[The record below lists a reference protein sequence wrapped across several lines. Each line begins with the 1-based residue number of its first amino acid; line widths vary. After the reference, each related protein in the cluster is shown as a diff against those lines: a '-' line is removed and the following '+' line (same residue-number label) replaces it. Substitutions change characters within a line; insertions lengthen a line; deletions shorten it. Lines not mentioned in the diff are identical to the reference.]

1 MSLLI
6 IGLLLFFAA
15 HSISIVNVSW
25 RDRVAARHGIMTWQ
39 GLYALVAM
47 AGLVLIIWGYGLAR
61 QDPLVL
67 YLPPAWLRQGAT
79 VLQIFVF
86 PLLLATYL
94 PGRIQTAIK
103 HPMLVATKLWA
114 LAHLLANG
122 TLADVLLFGSFLAWA
137 VADRISLKRRT
148 PPTVSTL
155 PPSRLNDGLVIVLG
169 LALYVAFVLWGH
181 GWLIGVPLVSSATGS

>member
-15 HSISIVNVSW
+15 HSVSIVNVSW
-25 RDRVAARHGIMTWQ
+25 RDRVAARLGVMTWQ
-39 GLYALVAM
+39 GLYALVAL

-79 VLQIFVF
+79 LLQIFVF

-94 PGRIQTAIK
+94 PGRIQAAAK
-103 HPMLVATKLWA
+103 HPMLAATKLWA

-148 PPTVSTL
+148 PPPVSTL
-155 PPSRLNDGLVIVLG
+155 PPSRMNDGLVIVLG
-169 LALYVAFVLWGH
+169 LALYAAFVFWGH
-181 GWLIGVPLVSSATGS
+181 GWLIGVPLVSR

>member
-15 HSISIVNVSW
+15 HSVSIVNVSW
-25 RDRVAARHGIMTWQ
+25 RDRVAARLGIMTWQ

-47 AGLVLIIWGYGLAR
+47 AGLLLIIWGYGLAR

-67 YLPPAWLRQGAT
+67 YLPPVWLRHGAM
-79 VLQIFVF
+79 LLLIFVF

-94 PGRIQTAIK
+94 PGRIQTATK

-122 TLADVLLFGSFLAWA
+122 NLADVLLFGSFLVWA

-148 PPTVSTL
+148 PPPVSTL
-155 PPSRLNDGLVIVLG
+155 PPSPMNDGLVIVLG
-169 LALYVAFVLWGH
+169 LALYVAFVFWGH
-181 GWLIGVPLVSSATGS
+181 GWLIGVPLVSS

>member
-15 HSISIVNVSW
+15 HSVSIVNVSW
-25 RDRVAARHGIMTWQ
+25 RDRVAARLGIMTWQ

-47 AGLVLIIWGYGLAR
+47 AGLLLIIWGYGLAR
-61 QDPLVL
+61 QDPVVL
-67 YLPPAWLRQGAT
+67 YLPPVWLPQGAT
-79 VLQIFVF
+79 LLQIFVF

-94 PGRIQTAIK
+94 PGRIQTATK

-122 TLADVLLFGSFLAWA
+122 TLADVLLFGSFLVWA

-148 PPTVSTL
+148 PPPVSTL
-155 PPSRLNDGLVIVLG
+155 PPSPMNDGLVIVLG
-169 LALYVAFVLWGH
+169 LALYVAFVFWGH
-181 GWLIGVPLVSSATGS
+181 GWLIGVPLVSS

>member
-15 HSISIVNVSW
+15 HSVSIVNVSW
-25 RDRVAARHGIMTWQ
+25 RDRVAARLGIMTWQ

-47 AGLVLIIWGYGLAR
+47 AGLLLIIWGYGLAR
-61 QDPLVL
+61 QDPVVL

-79 VLQIFVF
+79 LLQIFVF

-94 PGRIQTAIK
+94 PGRIQAAAK
-103 HPMLVATKLWA
+103 HPMLAATKLWA

-122 TLADVLLFGSFLAWA
+122 TLADVLLFGSFLVWA

-148 PPTVSTL
+148 PPPVSTL
-155 PPSRLNDGLVIVLG
+155 PPSPMNDGLVIVLG
-169 LALYVAFVLWGH
+169 LALYVAFVFWGH
-181 GWLIGVPLVSSATGS
+181 GWLIGVPLVSS

>member
-6 IGLLLFFAA
+6 IGLLVFFAT

-25 RDRVAARHGIMTWQ
+25 RDRVAARIGTLTWQ
-39 GLYALVAM
+39 GLYSLAAL
-47 AGLVLIIWGYGLAR
+47 AGLLLIIWGYGLAR
-61 QDPLVL
+61 QDPVVL
-67 YLPPAWLRQGAT
+67 YQPPVWLRHGAM
-79 VLQIFVF
+79 LLLIFVF

-94 PGRIQTAIK
+94 PGRIQTVTR

-122 TLADVLLFGSFLAWA
+122 NLADVILFGSFLVWA

-148 PPTVSTL
+148 APNVPALPT
-155 PPSRLNDGLVIVLG
+155 SRINDALVIVLG
-169 LALYVAFVLWGH
+169 LALYVFFVFGGH
-181 GWLIGVPLVSSATGS
+181 SWLIGVPLLN